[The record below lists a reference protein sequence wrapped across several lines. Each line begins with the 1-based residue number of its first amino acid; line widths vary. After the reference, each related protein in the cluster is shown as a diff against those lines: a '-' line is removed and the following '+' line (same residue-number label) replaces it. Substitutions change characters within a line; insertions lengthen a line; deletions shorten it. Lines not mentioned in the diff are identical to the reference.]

1 MNELV
6 NTQAQVLAA
15 KLSVSELS
23 INDLDSQIKAL
34 QFRKK
39 SMTAEID
46 DFKNDLRQSMTEH
59 GVTRIE
65 SKEYGIMFRLDKPS
79 VVLKVIDENL
89 IDDKYFK
96 TVKQLDKL
104 AVKKALQ
111 VGDSVQ
117 GAELSEGKHK
127 LTVKV

>member
-1 MNELV
+1 VNDLV
-6 NTQAQVLAA
+6 NTQAQDLAA
-15 KLSVSELS
+15 KLAVSELS
-23 INDLDSQIKAL
+23 INDLDSQIKTL
-34 QFRKK
+34 QTKKK

-65 SKEYGIMFRLDKPS
+65 SKEYGILFRLDKPS
-79 VVLKVIDENL
+79 VVVKITDESL

>member
-1 MNELV
+1 MNDLV
-6 NTQAQVLAA
+6 NTQAQDLAA
-15 KLSVSELS
+15 KLAVSELS
-23 INDLDSQIKAL
+23 INDLDTQIKAL
-34 QFRKK
+34 QFKKK

-46 DFKNDLRQSMTEH
+46 DFKNDLRQSMSEH

-65 SKEYGIMFRLDKPS
+65 SKEFGILFRLDKPS
-79 VVLKVIDENL
+79 TVVKITDESL
-89 IDDKYFK
+89 IDGKYFK
-96 TVKQLDKL
+96 TVRQLDKL

>member
-1 MNELV
+1 VNDLV
-6 NTQAQVLAA
+6 NTQAQDLAA
-15 KLSVSELS
+15 HLAVSELS
-23 INDLDSQIKAL
+23 INDLDSQIKTL
-34 QFRKK
+34 QAKKK

-65 SKEYGIMFRLDKPS
+65 SKEFGILFRLDKPS
-79 VVLKVIDENL
+79 VVVKITDEIL

>member
-1 MNELV
+1 MNDLV
-6 NTQAQVLAA
+6 NTQAQDLAA
-15 KLSVSELS
+15 KLAVSELS
-23 INDLDSQIKAL
+23 INDLDTQIKAL
-34 QFRKK
+34 QFKKK

-46 DFKNDLRQSMTEH
+46 DFKNDLRQSMSEH

-65 SKEYGIMFRLDKPS
+65 SKEFGILFRLDKPS
-79 VVLKVIDENL
+79 TVVKITDESL

-96 TVKQLDKL
+96 TVRQLDKL